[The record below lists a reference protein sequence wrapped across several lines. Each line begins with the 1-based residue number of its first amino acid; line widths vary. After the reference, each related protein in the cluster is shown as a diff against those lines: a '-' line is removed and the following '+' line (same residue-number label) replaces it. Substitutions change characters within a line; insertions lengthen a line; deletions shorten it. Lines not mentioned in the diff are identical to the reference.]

1 MSAPKHSGIPARR
14 DQPEPPAPSPGRRFP
29 AGEIDTILRRAAK
42 SEQSPHVPA
51 QHGLTVTELMDVAR
65 EVGLDP
71 LAVRRSASIE
81 QVGGTGALAAILGA
95 PDRREVRATMHGGL
109 PDDRR
114 GLARAAENV
123 LGRSGDILE
132 DDPERFVW
140 RESHGVG
147 RTTVTVSGEG
157 ASDVSIVADRTGH
170 YLVHWFLGLLGW
182 AGLSVIAPFSVDPL
196 AATLLWLVTPVLL
209 ARPFWTR
216 SDRATREALDELAME
231 LLRVADGDTPES

>member
-1 MSAPKHSGIPARR
+1 MSESRQFAAS
-14 DQPEPPAPSPGRRFP
+14 
-29 AGEIDTILRRAAK
+29 EIDAILRRATQ
-42 SEQSPHVPA
+42 SEQTPHVPA
-51 QHGLTVTELMDVAR
+51 KHDLTVTELMEVAR

-81 QVGGTGALAAILGA
+81 KIGGTGALAVIIGA

-114 GLARAAENV
+114 GLARAAEKV
-123 LGRSGDILE
+123 LGRTGDIVE
-132 DDPERFVW
+132 DEPERFVW

-157 ASDVSIVADRTGH
+157 ASNVSIVADRTGH

-182 AGLSVIAPFSVDPL
+182 AGLSAIAPFSVGPL
-196 AATLLWLVTPVLL
+196 AATLLLLVTPVLL
-209 ARPFWTR
+209 ARPFWAR
-216 SDRATREALDELAME
+216 SDRATRAALDELAME
-231 LLRVADGDTPES
+231 LLRVADEATQES

>member
-1 MSAPKHSGIPARR
+1 MSESKQGGVPARR
-14 DQPEPPAPSPGRRFP
+14 DERGPATPSRGRRFP
-29 AGEIDTILRRAAK
+29 AGEIDRILRGAAK

-51 QHGLTVTELMDVAR
+51 QHGLTVTELMEVAR
-65 EVGLDP
+65 EVVLDP
-71 LAVRRSASIE
+71 LAVRRPASIE

-95 PDRREVRATMHGGL
+95 PDRREVRASMHGGL

-114 GLARAAENV
+114 GLARAAEKV

-140 RESHGVG
+140 RENHGVG

-182 AGLSVIAPFSVDPL
+182 AGLNAIAPFSVGPL

-216 SDRATREALDELAME
+216 SDRATRQTLDELAME
-231 LLRVADGDTPES
+231 LLRIADEATPEA

>member
-1 MSAPKHSGIPARR
+1 MSESKHGGVPARR
-14 DQPEPPAPSPGRRFP
+14 DEPGPAAPSSGRRFP
-29 AGEIDTILRRAAK
+29 AGEIDAILRRAAK
-42 SEQSPHVPA
+42 SEESRHVPA
-51 QHGLTVTELMDVAR
+51 QHDLTVTELMEVAR
-65 EVGLDP
+65 DVGLDP

-81 QVGGTGALAAILGA
+81 KVGGTGALAATLGA
-95 PDRREVRATMHGGL
+95 PERREVRASMLGGL
-109 PDDRR
+109 PPDRR
-114 GLARAAENV
+114 SLARVAEKV

-182 AGLSVIAPFSVDPL
+182 AGLSAITPFSVGPL
-196 AATLLWLVTPVLL
+196 AASLLWLVTPVLL

-216 SDRATREALDELAME
+216 SDRATLETLDELAME
-231 LLRVADGDTPES
+231 LLRVVDEATPES

>member
-1 MSAPKHSGIPARR
+1 MRRSTAASRPVATSRSRQRHLRAGDFRRAKSIPFFAAP
-14 DQPEPPAPSPGRRFP
+14 PSPSSRR
-29 AGEIDTILRRAAK
+29 TY
-42 SEQSPHVPA
+42 PA

-157 ASDVSIVADRTGH
+157 ASDVSIVADRTDH

-182 AGLSVIAPFSVDPL
+182 AGLSVIAPFSVGPL

-209 ARPFWTR
+209 ARPF
-216 SDRATREALDELAME
+216 
-231 LLRVADGDTPES
+231 